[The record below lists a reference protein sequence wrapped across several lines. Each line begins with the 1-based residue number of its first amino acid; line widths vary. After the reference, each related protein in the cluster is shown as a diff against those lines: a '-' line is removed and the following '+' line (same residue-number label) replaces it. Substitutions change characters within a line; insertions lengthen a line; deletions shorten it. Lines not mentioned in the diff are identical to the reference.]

1 MRRHGVRQLL
11 RGDDVIGEQHADL
24 IARQGDILAGL
35 VLEDDAG
42 AVRIRVGADDEV
54 NVVLLC
60 QINGQIE
67 AFLVLRVRVIDGRE
81 IAVDLH
87 LLGLTDNV
95 LVAEA
100 AENFRN
106 QTIACAVERGVNE
119 LEVVCDLLYAVR
131 VDGNLDDLAEVRLV
145 GVLAEH
151 TDHAAL
157 DGLIEIRGLNAGED
171 VGRRHFLCDYV
182 RLGRGQLCAVLP
194 VDLVTVVFLRV
205 MGCGD
210 VDARDAAV
218 VTDCKGQLRGRAQLV
233 EDQRLD
239 AVRGE
244 DARGL
249 LCELGREVTGV
260 VCDRNA
266 AVHRRL
272 TVRYDQLRKALRR
285 LTDGKAVHAVEA
297 DAQNA
302 AQACRAERQ
311 RRIKTALDLFFIVC
325 NRLQL
330 CVLLCAQRAALQPV
344 LVFSHE
350 IHVYHLSRYLPR
362 QTRFRHLPKPL
373 SKLYDICLSMQ
384 GDFARI
390 IKNSRSVSL
399 FCTVFRHFFCAF
411 IQGRS
416 GSAVGLRSA
425 FLLRYTADYATMILY
440 SGGKG
445 EKIDTVFCQK
455 GI

>member
-42 AVRIRVGADDEV
+42 AVRIRVGSDDEV

-67 AFLVLRVRVIDGRE
+67 AFLVLRVRVLDGRE

-87 LLGLTDNV
+87 LLGLADNV
-95 LVAEA
+95 LVA
-100 AENFRN
+100 
-106 QTIACAVERGVNE
+106 QTAQDLGHQTVAGAVERRVDQ
-119 LEVVCDLLYAVR
+119 LEVVCDLLNAVR
-131 VDGNLDDLAEVRLV
+131 IDRDLDDLAEVRLV
-145 GVLAEH
+145 GLFVQNA
-151 TDHAAL
+151 DHAAL
-157 DGLIEIRGLNAGED
+157 DRFVEIRGLNAGED

-194 VDLVTVVFLRV
+194 VDLVAVVFLRV
-205 MGCGD
+205 VGCGD

-266 AVHRRL
+266 AVHRLL

-330 CVLLCAQRAALQPV
+330 CVLLCAQCAALQPV

-362 QTRFRHLPKPL
+362 QARFRHLLKPL

-390 IKNSRSVSL
+390 IKNSRSISL
-399 FCTVFRHFFCAF
+399 FCTVLRHFFCAF

-416 GSAVGLRSA
+416 GSSVGFRGA